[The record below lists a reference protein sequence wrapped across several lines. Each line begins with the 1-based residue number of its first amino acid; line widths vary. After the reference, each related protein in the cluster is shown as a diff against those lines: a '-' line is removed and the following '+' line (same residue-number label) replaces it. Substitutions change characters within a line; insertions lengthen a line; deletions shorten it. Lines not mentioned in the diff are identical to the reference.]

1 MSYVVS
7 WVGIKDGQGVTTSA
21 LAVAH
26 ELASRHHVLLL
37 DADQSGT
44 GTLVD
49 LLDVSPEQ
57 RGMSRFTG
65 RIRSITAEMLRGEAV
80 QVQGQR
86 NLFVVPGLNGVC
98 GKPAYVLASELE
110 QGRALAMVPFHF
122 VVIDWGAAWC
132 HTGLDSPAR
141 AAEAMCRISDRLFV
155 QLMDSPVLLT
165 RAIRVLQQAR
175 PPKAE
180 LVLLEC
186 RRNELRKE
194 LRNALTAHMPD
205 LELAAVVSWD
215 QRAAVRA
222 EDHCLPMVEQGQHL
236 VRQLHLLERAAP
248 VLQVRHQPGAG
259 PAGAPR
265 A

>member
-1 MSYVVS
+1 MSYVLS

-26 ELASRHHVLLL
+26 ELATRHHVLLL

-49 LLDVSPEQ
+49 QLDVAPEQ

-65 RIRSITAEMLRGEAV
+65 RIRSITADMLREEAL
-80 QVQGQR
+80 QVPSSR

-110 QGRALAMVPFHF
+110 QGKALLMAPFHF

-141 AAEAMCRISDRLFV
+141 AAEAMCRISDRIFV
-155 QLMDSPVLLT
+155 QFQDSPVLVT

-180 LVLLEC
+180 LVLLES
-186 RRNELRKE
+186 RQNEMRKVLRS
-194 LRNALTAHMPD
+194 ALASHMPD
-205 LELAAVVSWD
+205 LGLAAVIDWD
-215 QRAAVRA
+215 HRAAVRA
-222 EDHCLPMVEQGQHL
+222 EDHCRPMTEQGQRL
-236 VRQLHLLERAAP
+236 SRQLQLVERATP
-248 VLQVRHQPGAG
+248 VLQARHQPRT
-259 PAGAPR
+259 PQPEMPR